1 MHLTLHIHAP
11 FLAMTSHKLD
21 RLDENAHVEGVIETT

>member
-11 FLAMTSHKLD
+11 FLAMIQHKQD
-21 RLDENAHVEGVIETT
+21 WLDENAHVEGVTETT